1 MVGVSGT
8 GQYTVSESS
17 RQNLRTRTPYRSCF
31 IFFVSTNILKEK
43 RGVHAYEWKYD
54 SSEWTLRSSERRNR
68 CTYVCVYY
76 IPGNAYDIYM
86 HILYQVPDTGGIMV
100 LIVYPVYADNRKRD
114 YVRRRIARAYFEPL
128 NSNVLGNGD
137 SSANAC

>member
-31 IFFVSTNILKEK
+31 IFFVSTNILKKK

-54 SSEWTLRSSERRNR
+54 SSEWTLRSSERRNHVR
-68 CTYVCVYY
+68 TYVY
-76 IPGNAYDIYM
+76 IIYLVMHMIYM